1 MDRAPLAFFWWCMSV
16 EFINLSMMQ
25 RWICALS
32 VTHYEGSQK
41 ICGQADLNGY
51 SQGYIEKCLARLVW
65 DREVSAGH
73 REFAGEVLAQLLGG
87 KTRD

>member
-1 MDRAPLAFFWWCMSV
+1 MSV
-16 EFINLSMMQ
+16 AIANLGLMQ

-32 VTHYEGSQK
+32 ITHYEASHE
-41 ICGQADLNGY
+41 ICGQADLEGHT
-51 SQGYIEKCLARLVW
+51 QEYIEKCLARLVW

-73 REFAGEVLAQLLGG
+73 REFAGEVLAQLMGG